1 MPMPF
6 PGQRYLDR
14 AVLAGR
20 GYVRRGLL
28 GQGTY
33 SDVYCIEDGADGRRY
48 ACKVS
53 WRAEMLEREA
63 QVLKEVRIPGRSA
76 SARRPPPRLY
86 CPASRP

>member
-1 MPMPF
+1 MDYERLQR
-6 PGQRYLDR
+6 GGRERYLDR

-48 ACKVS
+48 T
-53 WRAEMLEREA
+53 
-63 QVLKEVRIPGRSA
+63 PTFT
-76 SARRPPPRLY
+76 
-86 CPASRP
+86 